1 LFFPAQLPE
10 VFVSLQH
17 NQNLLDYAEAKRKME
32 GKIEGKIE
40 GIAEE
45 KLKNAKNAKKIGLSI
60 EQIQQI
66 TNLSKEEI
74 EKIE

>member
-1 LFFPAQLPE
+1 MFFPAQLPE

-45 KLKNAKNAKKIGLSI
+45 KLKNAKKIGLSI